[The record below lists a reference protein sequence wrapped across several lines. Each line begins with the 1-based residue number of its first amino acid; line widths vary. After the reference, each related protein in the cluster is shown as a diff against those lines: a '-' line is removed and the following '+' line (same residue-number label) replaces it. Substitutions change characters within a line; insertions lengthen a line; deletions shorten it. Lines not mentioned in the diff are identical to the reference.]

1 MAVGKETEKGAGDE
15 GRRSALAL
23 YEDIEAEHM
32 AALEATGIAF
42 APYNSE
48 RLEREGLLRQLRE
61 RGGSHP
67 QWRSECGHRPHE
79 RCLRGVHRL
88 LREPQFCLDEQL
100 PSRLFLLLQ
109 SQSGGFC
116 LLVRATFSMASPA
129 GRFGCRARLPG
140 LHCAYWR

>member
-42 APYNSE
+42 APYDSE

-61 RGGSHP
+61 RGARIRNGGASVAIGP
-67 QWRSECGHRPHE
+67 M
-79 RCLRGVHRL
+79 RGVHRL